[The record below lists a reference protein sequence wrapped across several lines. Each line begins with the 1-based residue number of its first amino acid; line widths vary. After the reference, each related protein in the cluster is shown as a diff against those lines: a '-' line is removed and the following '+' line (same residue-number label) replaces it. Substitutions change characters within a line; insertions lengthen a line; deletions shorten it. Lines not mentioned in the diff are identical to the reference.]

1 VCRRIDSVETIRSIW
16 TTFHAC
22 GTVVILNAMQEETVE
37 KVAKAQ
43 AADFEAQ
50 VAAGLKAGT
59 QEEATDTNM
68 IGARNYGRWEIK
80 YELKQPYIDPDFAV
94 RIPFP
99 PLRNIAL
106 GTVADRTIAVLQS
119 NEIMLACVKCMM
131 DTRVVEL
138 ETFSTVVSIPG
149 SPTMRWH
156 RDDRALCTLV
166 SSPPTKHFVRAA
178 CRSF

>member
-1 VCRRIDSVETIRSIW
+1 MRSIW

-22 GTVVILNAMQEETVE
+22 GTVVVLNAMQEETVE

-80 YELKQPYIDPDFAV
+80 YELKQPYIDTDFAV

-99 PLRNIAL
+99 PFAQRLH
-106 GTVADRTIAVLQS
+106 GG
-119 NEIMLACVKCMM
+119 CC
-131 DTRVVEL
+131 
-138 ETFSTVVSIPG
+138 
-149 SPTMRWH
+149 
-156 RDDRALCTLV
+156 
-166 SSPPTKHFVRAA
+166 
-178 CRSF
+178 